1 MSNVQVFDN
10 TEKLAEA
17 VAQKTVDILK
27 ATVNKY
33 SSAVWVLAGG
43 STPLPAYKV
52 VAEKYARS
60 LDWSRVTL
68 VMGDERMSPPDGPD
82 NSWRAIHKILD
93 KLPTN
98 NLIPNANQSAE
109 NAAAEYE
116 VQISTLRKGDSGLP
130 RFDVVWLGVGD
141 DGHTLSLFPRHS
153 SIMPSNN
160 LVVAVHDSPK
170 PPSDRISLTLRAMQG
185 ATNVMV
191 IVTGT
196 DKQAVVSEAVHGG
209 HSPIAL
215 VASIVNTHDGHLT
228 WFVDKSAA
236 PTD

>member
-10 TEKLAEA
+10 PVKLAEA
-17 VAQKTVDILK
+17 AAEQTVDILK
-27 ATVNKY
+27 ATVDKY

-52 VAEKYARS
+52 VAEKYAKS

-68 VMGDERMSPPDGPD
+68 VMGDERIGTPDGPD
-82 NSWRAIHKILD
+82 NNWRAIHKILGE
-93 KLPTN
+93 LPTN

-116 VQISTLRKGDSGLP
+116 VQISMLRKGDSGLP
-130 RFDVVWLGVGD
+130 RFDVIWLGVGD
-141 DGHTLSLFPRHS
+141 DGHTLSLFPRHA
-153 SIMPSNN
+153 SILPSNN
-160 LVVAVHDSPK
+160 LVVAVHNSPK
-170 PPSDRISLTLRAMQG
+170 PPADRISLTLRALQG
-185 ATNVMV
+185 AANVMV
-191 IVTGT
+191 LVTGT
-196 DKQAVVSEAVHGG
+196 DKQAVVSEAVRGG
-209 HSPIAL
+209 HTPIAL